1 MPHRSRTY
9 LICLLGAL
17 AIAVIAPGAS
27 ASSSSSC
34 NETAIYNQAYN
45 GKITGHF
52 SIACLQKARRDES
65 AEMATYS
72 NVDSVISAAIAKAQF
87 VQSYNSGNRGQ
98 VTPTQTVAHGSGTGT
113 TAGGTAPKGGTSTT
127 SSASTQ
133 GSVGIV
139 DPPTHP
145 GLATRVLAG
154 YGAPAKA
161 DDFPTPIIALGAL
174 ATLFVLGGIGSY
186 LLRRRMDGSSA
197 V

>member
-27 ASSSSSC
+27 ASPSSSC

-72 NVDSVISAAIAKAQF
+72 NVDSVISATIAKQQF

-113 TAGGTAPKGGTSTT
+113 APVGTASKGGTSTT

-133 GSVGIV
+133 GSVGIL

-145 GLATRVLAG
+145 GLASRVLAG
-154 YGAPAKA
+154 YAPAKA
-161 DDFPTPIIALGAL
+161 DDFPTPVIALGAL